1 MRFALKAAAA
11 VTVAGSFAFAA
22 PARAQD
28 TVVVQPS
35 QPAPATNTT
44 VVQPAPTTVAETRTE
59 YAGPNRAL
67 IASGLLTFGIT
78 YGASAIVAS
87 TSDLS
92 ADRRLF
98 VPVVGPWLDLAQRP
112 DCGPALDR
120 SCDGETT
127 NKVLLVADGIFQGLG
142 VLQVIGGFLMPE
154 TRQVSTTTTA
164 KVRVV
169 PQAGRMTGLAVI
181 GSF

>member
-1 MRFALKAAAA
+1 MKFVLKGALAGA
-11 VTVAGSFAFAA
+11 VIGSLAFATT
-22 PARAQD
+22 ARAQD

-35 QPAPATNTT
+35 QPAPATSTT
-44 VVQPAPTTVAETRTE
+44 VVQPAPTTYAESRTE

-87 TSDLS
+87 TSNLD
-92 ADRRLF
+92 ADKRLYI
-98 VPVVGPWLDLAQRP
+98 PVVGPWLDLSQRP

-127 NKVLLVADGIFQGLG
+127 NKVLLVADGIFQSLG

-154 TRQVSTTTTA
+154 TRTVSTTTTA
-164 KVRVV
+164 KVKVI
-169 PQAGRMTGLAVI
+169 PTAGRMTGLAVV
-181 GSF
+181 GQF